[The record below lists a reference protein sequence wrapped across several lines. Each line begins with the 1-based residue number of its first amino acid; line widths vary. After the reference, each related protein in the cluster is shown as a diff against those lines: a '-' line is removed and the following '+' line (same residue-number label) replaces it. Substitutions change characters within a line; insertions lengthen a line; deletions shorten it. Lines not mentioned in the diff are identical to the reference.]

1 MTAITIYLLLF
12 NALGFILMLADKH
25 KAKRNLWR
33 ISEATLL
40 GIAVLGGCLGILG
53 GMYAFRHKT
62 LHPKFRLGLPLILSA
77 QITFGIWLYTIFM

>member
-1 MTAITIYLLLF
+1 MTAIAIYLLIF